1 FGQGGL
7 AARVTRDKAV
17 ALTPLNMSLARD
29 LVCRTRVAAALTGGG
44 GQPAVD
50 LDALCLTLNQISQ
63 CVADLERVAAIDVNP
78 VLAHPDG
85 VTVIGATIRLSPE
98 PQPDPHRLAI
108 RPYPRELEEKAVL
121 RSGRA
126 VLLRP
131 IRPEDEPAHYDFFKH
146 LSAEDLRF
154 RFFGV
159 VRDLSHTEM
168 AKLTQIDYER
178 EMAFIA
184 TAPGPDGRPETL
196 GVVRAST
203 RPDNATA
210 EFAVIVRSDQKGA
223 GLGRMLMEK
232 IIRYCRGRGTK
243 ELTGQALM
251 ENGGMQGLAEKLGF
265 SVVRNYDDEVAEM
278 RLPLQESPT
287 DGTGRP

>member
-1 FGQGGL
+1 M
-7 AARVTRDKAV
+7 